1 MSHFACLI
9 HVPSSLMNQP
19 TTPPTP
25 GPINNPTIPGMGYC
39 SDDAGRQCSATTD
52 CICGG
57 ASASP
62 PDQAASSSSSTKL
75 FDRTRHLQADC
86 NHPKAKACNADANC
100 QWNGGNGCGAIPTLP
115 PTAAASDSPSK
126 SPTNSPTKQPTSS
139 PTEQP
144 TSSPTANVS

>member
-1 MSHFACLI
+1 M
-9 HVPSSLMNQP
+9 PTSLYKKKQP
-19 TTPPTP
+19 TSPPTP
-25 GPINNPTIPGMGYC
+25 PPTNSPLTAGMGYC

-62 PDQAASSSSSTKL
+62 PDQAASSSSTENI
-75 FDRTRHLQADC
+75 FDRTRRLQDC
-86 NHPKAKACNADANC
+86 NHPKAKDCNNDANC

-115 PTAAASDSPSK
+115 PTTGASDSPSK
-126 SPTNSPTKQPTSS
+126 SQTNSPTKQPTSS